1 MKAILLTLLFAG
13 LFSVAANAQ
22 FHLGLKAGTNVT
34 KVEGRSFQDE
44 FSYGYQLGAFAE
56 IKLSKQLTL
65 QPELLINQYKAALDT
80 NYNNLLNN
88 ALRGLSSVKL
98 DYLSIPIL
106 LNYKLGGG
114 FISLQAGPQFG
125 ILFDK
130 SNSFGQNAQNAF
142 KQGDLSMLGG
152 IQLKAGIFRINGRYF
167 IGLSDIND
175 LTNDSRW
182 KNQGFQLSIG
192 MALL

>member
-1 MKAILLTLLFAG
+1 MKPRLLILV
-13 LFSVAANAQ
+13 FSVLLSFVSNAQ
-22 FHLGLKAGTNVT
+22 FHLGVKAGTNVT
-34 KVEGRSFQDE
+34 KLDGRSFEDE

-65 QPELLINQYKAALDT
+65 QPELLINQYKNALDSS
-80 NYNNLLNN
+80 YNNLLNN
-88 ALRGLSSVKL
+88 ALRGLTSVKME
-98 DYLSIPIL
+98 YLSIPVL

-125 ILFDK
+125 ILFDR

-142 KQGDLSMLGG
+142 KQGDFSMLGG
-152 IQLKAGIFRINGRYF
+152 VQLKAGIFRINGRYF
-167 IGLSDIND
+167 IGLNDIND

-182 KNQGFQLSIG
+182 KNQGFQLSVG
-192 MALL
+192 MTIL

>member
-1 MKAILLTLLFAG
+1 MKANLLTLLFAA

-65 QPELLINQYKAALDT
+65 QPEVLINQYKATLDT
-80 NYNNLLNN
+80 SYNNLLNN
-88 ALRGLSSVKL
+88 ALRGLTSVKL

-167 IGLSDIND
+167 IGLNDIND

-192 MALL
+192 MTLL

>member
-1 MKAILLTLLFAG
+1 MKARFIFLLFAG
-13 LFSVAANAQ
+13 FFSFASKVQ
-22 FHLGLKAGTNVT
+22 FHLGVKAGTNIT
-34 KVEGRSFQDE
+34 KVDGRSFENE

-65 QPELLINQYKAALDT
+65 QPELLINQYKNSLDSS
-80 NYNNLLNN
+80 YNNLLNN
-88 ALRGLSSVKL
+88 ALRGLTSVKME
-98 DYLSIPIL
+98 YLSIPVL

-125 ILFDK
+125 ILFDR

-142 KQGDLSMLGG
+142 KQGDFSMLGG
-152 IQLKAGIFRINGRYF
+152 VQLKAGIFRVNGRYF
-167 IGLSDIND
+167 VGLNDIND

-182 KNQGFQLSIG
+182 KNQGFQLSVG
-192 MALL
+192 MTIL

>member
-1 MKAILLTLLFAG
+1 MKVRLFILLFAG
-13 LFSVAANAQ
+13 FISYASNAQ
-22 FHLGLKAGTNVT
+22 FHLGVKAGTNIT
-34 KVEGRSFQDE
+34 KVEGRSFEDE

-65 QPELLINQYKAALDT
+65 QPELLINQYKNSLDSS
-80 NYNNLLNN
+80 YNNLLNN
-88 ALRGLSSVKL
+88 ALRGLTSVKME
-98 DYLSIPIL
+98 YLSIPVL

-125 ILFDK
+125 ILFDR

-142 KQGDLSMLGG
+142 KQGDFSMLAGV
-152 IQLKAGIFRINGRYF
+152 QLKAGIFRINGRYF
-167 IGLSDIND
+167 VGLNDIND

-182 KNQGFQLSIG
+182 KNQGFQLSVG
-192 MALL
+192 MTLL

>member
-1 MKAILLTLLFAG
+1 MKANLLTLLFAA

-65 QPELLINQYKAALDT
+65 QPEVLINQYKATLDT
-80 NYNNLLNN
+80 SYNNLLNN
-88 ALRGLSSVKL
+88 ALRGLTSVKL

-167 IGLSDIND
+167 IGLNDIND

>member
-1 MKAILLTLLFAG
+1 MKARFFFLLFAG
-13 LFSVAANAQ
+13 FFSFASKAQ
-22 FHLGLKAGTNVT
+22 FHLGLKAGTNIT
-34 KVEGRSFQDE
+34 KVDGRSFEDE

-65 QPELLINQYKAALDT
+65 QPELLINQYKNSLDSS
-80 NYNNLLNN
+80 YNNLLNN
-88 ALRGLSSVKL
+88 ALRGLTSVKME
-98 DYLSIPIL
+98 YLSIPVL

-125 ILFDK
+125 ILFDR

-142 KQGDLSMLGG
+142 KQGDFSMLGG
-152 IQLKAGIFRINGRYF
+152 VQLKAGIFRVNGRYF
-167 IGLSDIND
+167 VGLNDIND

-182 KNQGFQLSIG
+182 KNQGFQLSVG
-192 MALL
+192 MTIL